1 MMAKIYKDK
10 YIFGMVKVGER
21 GQIVIPKEARRLF
34 NIKTGDRLLVVGD
47 INKGIGISKI
57 EGMKK
62 YALKILGALKEVPD
76 EEVEGEMNEDQGEGG
91 KEK

>member
-1 MMAKIYKDK
+1 MAKIFKDK

-21 GQIVIPKEARRLF
+21 GQIVIPKEARTLF
-34 NIKTGDRLLVVGD
+34 KINPGDHLIVVGD
-47 INKGIGISKI
+47 LKKGIAITKM

-76 EEVEGEMNEDQGEGG
+76 EEVEGEMNENQGEGG